1 MEIIYKFVDCDLAHQ
16 WLLECD
22 LIARLISLLHFEE
35 TLQVQ
40 ESAANVLVGIL
51 SLCQAY
57 PHSVLVHDV
66 LNNEVVTGSLV
77 AFMENKP
84 VKAESI
90 KLQLRVLIGILSL
103 ISDELEDP
111 PLVVT
116 LLSQSVGLLV
126 NILLDPADDCPP
138 FRTTYG
144 GETKCFGFVR
154 LGVLELLVS
163 LLYTG
168 FPVAVEY
175 MVEEKVF
182 TVALDFL
189 FEYAWNNIIHNQ
201 ISQLFSG
208 LFCCNNPD
216 IIETVMEDSRLAER
230 IADAHQE
237 AESKPVGYL
246 GHLREIANELVRA
259 GKLLDPIGAF
269 LSTKPTWQK
278 FVEVDLAEFNIIE
291 CVVQDDYLDYDNQE
305 YMDEPYEEYEIVET
319 HDDDASYDEQE
330 GAYDEDEND
339 EEGEYDQAE

>member
-1 MEIIYKFVDCDLAHQ
+1 M
-16 WLLECD
+16 
-22 LIARLISLLHFEE
+22 
-35 TLQVQ
+35 
-40 ESAANVLVGIL
+40 GIL

-66 LNNEVVTGSLV
+66 LNNEVVTGSLI
-77 AFMENKP
+77 AFMEAKP
-84 VKAESI
+84 IQGDSI

-126 NILLDPADDCPP
+126 NVLVDQSDPSPP

-189 FEYAWNNIIHNQ
+189 FEYPWNNIIHNQ

-216 IIETVMEDSRLAER
+216 IIEAVSAL
-230 IADAHQE
+230 
-237 AESKPVGYL
+237 PCYP
-246 GHLREIANELVRA
+246 
-259 GKLLDPIGAF
+259 LLFP
-269 LSTKPTWQK
+269 LS
-278 FVEVDLAEFNIIE
+278 
-291 CVVQDDYLDYDNQE
+291 
-305 YMDEPYEEYEIVET
+305 
-319 HDDDASYDEQE
+319 
-330 GAYDEDEND
+330 
-339 EEGEYDQAE
+339 